1 MKNIERALKTAEK
14 NERSSE
20 ASSEATREES
30 SNETILC
37 AGAASDI
44 FLSSIK
50 NSPNKTQV
58 LDVVL
63 FSQRY
68 LTECIFGQRVLK
80 VIRVLLADFQET
92 EEDHQL
98 FLTFQDEF
106 RQSVKCW
113 MKLQHKNVAHVG
125 ALLGAPDRLGF
136 FSTYYPQGSLRSY
149 IAQHLKGESQATR
162 SRINALIMD
171 VVTGL
176 EYLHSQNPPVVHGNI
191 NADKV
196 YVDAEGI
203 AKLGEF
209 GLAASTLSFPDLVPA
224 ISHAGLV
231 RWMSPEQFEL
241 EEQPTIY
248 SDVWALGCTILEMIT
263 GRLPYHN
270 HRQDA
275 KVTQKILSGE
285 MPGSRPQ
292 NKTSDRIDFEYQ
304 KTWDVIELCW
314 TTSPVARPSCAKL
327 LEKISSCTAE
337 APPRAY
343 MSESDYSNLHGLI
356 IGINKY
362 KSSHNADLDGCV
374 SDATSVLNYLVQD
387 LGVPRGQILTLFDE
401 QATREGI
408 ITAFWT
414 HLIHNGSI
422 KPSDPIVI
430 YYAGQGESALA
441 PPEIYSSDGQWEFIL
456 PHDGDTTNRDET
468 YIFGIED
475 RTLGALIYELN
486 KEKGDNITVILDCSF
501 SGRMIKAP
509 AAGSFVLL
517 AACRDSEQAQ
527 TVQNMDPITNK
538 VLEPPVTGLFTSSLL
553 KALRQCNPAVT
564 SYSEIMRIVISYIQ
578 KEVSR
583 SGELTTQVPQCE
595 GKNKDRI
602 LFQTRFAMTEGMIA
616 LLPTRDRTMFR
627 IKAGSASGIQ
637 VGTELDI
644 YSGNMSI
651 ESTPL
656 AKLVAIEVTPTEAV
670 LSVPDT
676 GMVPE
681 VPQNA
686 YVVITKY
693 NSQGVRILVEDESK
707 LLPVWNE
714 VFDNLRS
721 LPIEVV
727 FSKPGEPSDLVL
739 VPAEDEVKLQRQD
752 PSLIQLEP
760 KDLTLQHSLGAE
772 ELTRRMTFIIQ
783 FHFHLQRRN
792 PDSPLKGQVDMQ
804 LIELKNQI
812 NPILRIEEFVPLQ
825 TRTNLFGDSLV
836 TGAVAELPADPYT
849 RYGLVLT
856 NRSNWPLYAYVLY
869 FDLEDYS
876 IGCLYE
882 PPSRSSKPPLTNDW
896 KELPVGYGSS
906 GTDPLRVESTT
917 GAPKETGF
925 FMLFVSSSWVD
936 ISHIEQPSPFEQESG
951 DARRRNM
958 GRKAGLVDMSGDSR
972 ADPIAMD
979 DRKRHLG
986 HSRPT
991 TLDASV
997 WDVILIPVSIIRV
1010 GEETNISLRDT
1021 FFPSLLSRGRFGE
1034 LRKPSET
1041 HWIR

>member
-1 MKNIERALKTAEK
+1 
-14 NERSSE
+14 
-20 ASSEATREES
+20 
-30 SNETILC
+30 
-37 AGAASDI
+37 
-44 FLSSIK
+44 
-50 NSPNKTQV
+50 
-58 LDVVL
+58 
-63 FSQRY
+63 
-68 LTECIFGQRVLK
+68 
-80 VIRVLLADFQET
+80 
-92 EEDHQL
+92 
-98 FLTFQDEF
+98 
-106 RQSVKCW
+106 
-113 MKLQHKNVAHVG
+113 
-125 ALLGAPDRLGF
+125 
-136 FSTYYPQGSLRSY
+136 
-149 IAQHLKGESQATR
+149 
-162 SRINALIMD
+162 
-171 VVTGL
+171 
-176 EYLHSQNPPVVHGNI
+176 
-191 NADKV
+191 
-196 YVDAEGI
+196 
-203 AKLGEF
+203 
-209 GLAASTLSFPDLVPA
+209 
-224 ISHAGLV
+224 
-231 RWMSPEQFEL
+231 
-241 EEQPTIY
+241 
-248 SDVWALGCTILEMIT
+248 
-263 GRLPYHN
+263 
-270 HRQDA
+270 
-275 KVTQKILSGE
+275 
-285 MPGSRPQ
+285 
-292 NKTSDRIDFEYQ
+292 
-304 KTWDVIELCW
+304 
-314 TTSPVARPSCAKL
+314 
-327 LEKISSCTAE
+327 
-337 APPRAY
+337 
-343 MSESDYSNLHGLI
+343 MSEPNYSNLHGLV

-362 KSSHNADLDGCV
+362 KSPIRADLDGCV

-430 YYAGQGESALA
+430 YYAGHGESRPA

-456 PHDGDTTNRDET
+456 PHDASSMSPDGS
-468 YIFGIED
+468 YIHGIPD
-475 RTLGALIYELN
+475 RTLGALINELN
-486 KEKGDNITVILDCSF
+486 KEKGDNITVIMDSCF
-501 SGRMIKAP
+501 SGSGTRRRSRSRQSHDPNAP
-509 AAGSFVLL
+509 PIPPTLDRDILNMPSPIVQTQALSVKKGRNLSVPSLETHVLL
-517 AACRDSEQAQ
+517 AACLNSEQAQ
-527 TVQNMDPITNK
+527 EVQNMDPITNK

-583 SGELTTQVPQCE
+583 SRELMTQVPQCE

-602 LFQTRFAMTEGMIA
+602 LFQTRFAMSKGMIA
-616 LLPTRDRTMFR
+616 LLPTSKRARFR

-637 VGTELDI
+637 VGTELGV
-644 YSGNMSI
+644 YSGTMSI
-651 ESTPL
+651 GSTPL
-656 AKLVAIEVTPTEAV
+656 AKLVAIEVSPTEAI
-670 LSVPDT
+670 LSVPEK

-804 LIELKNQI
+804 LIKLKNQI
-812 NPILRIEEFVPLQ
+812 NPMLRIEEYVPFGMQ
-825 TRTNLFGDSLV
+825 TNLFGDSLI

-882 PPSRSSKPPLTNDW
+882 PPSRSSKPPLTNDG
-896 KELPVGYGSS
+896 KDLPVGYGSS

-958 GRKAGLVDMSGDSR
+958 DRKAG
-972 ADPIAMD
+972 P
-979 DRKRHLG
+979 
-986 HSRPT
+986 
-991 TLDASV
+991 DASV
-997 WDVILIPVSIIRV
+997 WDVILIPVSIIR
-1010 GEETNISLRDT
+1010 
-1021 FFPSLLSRGRFGE
+1021 
-1034 LRKPSET
+1034 
-1041 HWIR
+1041 